1 MHPAP
6 QGPAAKG
13 APAGPQEELDI
24 VIDCPAPLPACNASR
39 LKTLHDL
46 RMSSNNKGP
55 MEHVD
60 HIINMVISVFEV
72 PSAWITILGDEVS
85 DTPTLGDALHPCMR
99 VIPCAGHA
107 GAHTQAV
114 SLLAAVLCPVHQL
127 PLGLSANRTL
137 PMRQKLKRSD
147 TKETPYT

>member
-1 MHPAP
+1 MEHVLSPFHVLQVAANRVHPAP
-6 QGPAAKG
+6 QGQAAKG
-13 APAGPQEELDI
+13 APAGPQEEPDI

-46 RMSSNNKGP
+46 RMSSDNKGP

-85 DTPTLGDALHPCMR
+85 DT
-99 VIPCAGHA
+99 
-107 GAHTQAV
+107 
-114 SLLAAVLCPVHQL
+114 
-127 PLGLSANRTL
+127 
-137 PMRQKLKRSD
+137 SD
-147 TKETPYT
+147 TGRSPPPLHAPSSALMTRWRTHRRFPCVQLCFAQSTSCR